1 MVGANL
7 INKCRFLAQPDVDI
21 FLCILKQHGT
31 SRLFWVFGTA
41 TIGVVGGMQIHD
53 FGVRNIEM
61 EAAQFAAFTHSLD
74 IRSCIL
80 CAYSP
85 PAHAHLFLLCFVCL
99 FFGPKKC
106 LV

>member
-7 INKCRFLAQPDVDI
+7 INKCRILAQPDVDI

-74 IRSCIL
+74 T
-80 CAYSP
+80 
-85 PAHAHLFLLCFVCL
+85 CFAFPGNCVIEIVHMFNL
-99 FFGPKKC
+99 
-106 LV
+106 